1 MLATTSKRGLPHAA
15 HGAGVT
21 APLPPDAPT
30 PVEWLGLQGTVCA
43 VTGAGGGIGRAIALS
58 LARAGGR
65 VALLDRDEAGSAET
79 LRHLQ
84 DAGAD
89 AVAVGCDVSDP
100 GSVSAAAEAVSRQ
113 LGPCGVLVNNAGL
126 LRPGPLA
133 TLTAA
138 EWNLLLSVNLT
149 GYFLCAQAF
158 GTQMRMRGGGAI
170 VHIASIA
177 GSHATGFGGAYSV
190 AKAGIVMLS
199 RQLATEWGGDGIR
212 SNVVSPGMIL
222 TPLSQAFYDDPEITR
237 RRSAVIP
244 AGRIG
249 QPGDIAEAVLF
260 LASARAAYITGDEIT
275 VDGGFTRG
283 IMGLIPRPGYG
294 R

>member
-1 MLATTSKRGLPHAA
+1 MLL
-15 HGAGVT
+15 GASVN
-21 APLPPDAPT
+21 APAD
-30 PVEWLGLQGTVCA
+30 WLGLHGKACA
-43 VTGAGGGIGRAIALS
+43 VTGAGGGIGRAIALG

-65 VALLDRDEAGSAET
+65 VALLDRDEAGTAET
-79 LRHLQ
+79 LRHIQ
-84 DAGAD
+84 DAGAETI
-89 AVAVGCDVSDP
+89 AVPCDVSDP
-100 GSVSAAAEAVSRQ
+100 AAVTAAAAAAQRQ

-133 TLTAA
+133 TLPVA

-158 GTQMRMRGGGAI
+158 GAQMRAAGGGAI
-170 VHIASIA
+170 VHVASIA

-199 RQLATEWGGDGIR
+199 RQIATEWGGDGIR

-222 TPLSQAFYDDPEITR
+222 TPLSQSFYDDPEVTR

-283 IMGLIPRPGYG
+283 IMGMIPRPGYEA
-294 R
+294 